1 MLCRGVVNIPT
12 TGSFLVVEG
21 SRYSGKSACVGVR
34 CSCIFGVAEVGV
46 GYAVLPAKVEAVFNC
61 GVAIGVEVGNE
72 ADDEAL
78 GMPKP
83 CSDELPV
90 IGVGVECR

>member
-1 MLCRGVVNIPT
+1 MVKRPT
-12 TGSFLVVEG
+12 TGSFFVVGG

-34 CSCIFGVAEVGV
+34 CRCIFGVAEVGV
-46 GYAVLPAKVEAVFNC
+46 GYAVLLGYVDVVFNC

-72 ADDEAL
+72 ADEDAL